1 MNSLYN
7 NALKQSHTL
16 QKDLDKFQSGQDA
29 SAGLQ
34 GQISA
39 SFNTL
44 QRSIDDYDNLAKR
57 ELIPVKKE
65 TALTRVAKFRQDL
78 QEMKVRFEAT
88 KKQQESQKLEQSR
101 DSLLRRP
108 NRGAN
113 IPEHPYQP
121 LSRDEFALR
130 EQSFAHNTDSQLDDF
145 IGQAQNLLE
154 NLTDQH
160 SILKKTQ
167 KKILDTANHLGL
179 SQNVIRY
186 IERRSAQDKWIFY
199 GGMIITVLCL
209 WAIVHFIA
217 VSLLVQKRLA
227 ASVLKCGQRK
237 IWLDP
242 NEVNE
247 ISNANS
253 RANIRKL
260 VKDGLIIRKPEISQ
274 SRFRVLERAAA
285 KRNGR
290 HMGHG
295 KRKGTAD
302 ARMRS
307 QVIWMRRMRVL
318 RRLLAKY
325 REAGKIDKHLYHHL
339 YLKSKG
345 NGFKNKRVLMEHI
358 HKAKAEKVRAKTLA
372 EQADVLRAKNKAL
385 RERRANKKT
394 EKLEARQ

>member
-1 MNSLYN
+1 M
-7 NALKQSHTL
+7 
-16 QKDLDKFQSGQDA
+16 
-29 SAGLQ
+29 
-34 GQISA
+34 
-39 SFNTL
+39 
-44 QRSIDDYDNLAKR
+44 
-57 ELIPVKKE
+57 
-65 TALTRVAKFRQDL
+65 
-78 QEMKVRFEAT
+78 
-88 KKQQESQKLEQSR
+88 
-101 DSLLRRP
+101 
-108 NRGAN
+108 
-113 IPEHPYQP
+113 
-121 LSRDEFALR
+121 
-130 EQSFAHNTDSQLDDF
+130 
-145 IGQAQNLLE
+145 
-154 NLTDQH
+154 
-160 SILKKTQ
+160 
-167 KKILDTANHLGL
+167 
-179 SQNVIRY
+179 
-186 IERRSAQDKWIFY
+186 
-199 GGMIITVLCL
+199 
-209 WAIVHFIA
+209 

>member
-1 MNSLYN
+1 MH
-7 NALKQSHTL
+7 ALKTL
-16 QKDLDKFQSGQDA
+16 RK
-29 SAGLQ
+29 
-34 GQISA
+34 
-39 SFNTL
+39 
-44 QRSIDDYDNLAKR
+44 QRIKGDQN
-57 ELIPVKKE
+57 
-65 TALTRVAKFRQDL
+65 
-78 QEMKVRFEAT
+78 
-88 KKQQESQKLEQSR
+88 
-101 DSLLRRP
+101 
-108 NRGAN
+108 N
-113 IPEHPYQP
+113 I
-121 LSRDEFALR
+121 
-130 EQSFAHNTDSQLDDF
+130 
-145 IGQAQNLLE
+145 LE
-154 NLTDQH
+154 NLAIIPLVEQH
-160 SILKKTQ
+160 SN
-167 KKILDTANHLGL
+167 ANF
-179 SQNVIRY
+179 N
-186 IERRSAQDKWIFY
+186 APD
-199 GGMIITVLCL
+199 IIHIQISGV
-209 WAIVHFIA
+209 

-325 REAGKIDKHLYHHL
+325 REAGKIDRHLYHHL

-358 HKAKAEKVRAKTLA
+358 HKAKAEKARAKTLA
-372 EQADVLRAKNKAL
+372 EQAEVLRSKNKAL
-385 RERRANKKT
+385 RERRSAKKN
-394 EKLEARQ
+394 EKLAARQ